1 MGNRNILKLLLSFLK
16 IGLFTFGGGYA
27 MIPLI
32 QREMVEKHQWITSD
46 ELLEMVAISES
57 TPGPIA
63 VNIATFVGYRVGG
76 VLGSFCATVGV
87 ILPAFFIIVV
97 ISLAIKK
104 FENLKMVRYGFMG
117 IRAGALC
124 ATVGVALPSFLII
137 IFVAKCYEKFK
148 TSTVVKGCMTGLKP
162 GVIGLI
168 AAAVVSVA
176 TTVFFPDGIKKAVL
190 QTPEIYISAAV
201 FLIMCFLAF
210 KKKHPILI
218 ICLSAVIGIAAGNF
232 FGL

>member
-117 IRAGALC
+117 IRAGVLALIFKALVSMYREC
-124 ATVGVALPSFLII
+124 GKNPFSYIVMAATFILVAFLN
-137 IFVAKCYEKFK
+137 VNVL
-148 TSTVVKGCMTGLKP
+148 TV
-162 GVIGLI
+162 
-168 AAAVVSVA
+168 
-176 TTVFFPDGIKKAVL
+176 
-190 QTPEIYISAAV
+190 
-201 FLIMCFLAF
+201 LIMCAGVG
-210 KKKHPILI
+210 LI
-218 ICLSAVIGIAAGNF
+218 YYSVIRGKTK
-232 FGL
+232 